1 MKEFLSNTINTIQ
14 SASKNVVATYD
25 KHIREKAIQAVDE
38 KLQAKGLKIE
48 DVALQDYEAMVND
61 AAKDV
66 QSTYNKRLA
75 QVGLTALGL
84 DLLLGV

>member
-14 SASKNVVATYD
+14 SASKNVADTYD

-38 KLQAKGLKIE
+38 KLQVKGLKIE
-48 DVALQDYEAMVND
+48 DIALEDYEAMVND

-75 QVGLTALGL
+75 QAGLTALGL

>member
-1 MKEFLSNTINTIQ
+1 MKNFLSNTIDTIH

-25 KHIREKAIQAVDE
+25 KHIREKAMETVDE

-48 DVALQDYEAMVND
+48 DIALEDYEAMVND

-75 QVGLTALGL
+75 QAGLTALGL

>member
-14 SASKNVVATYD
+14 SASKNVVDTYD